1 MKYSMTWANDS
12 LGIPMFVSISS
23 LGIALNQVSIEA
35 LGSPKKIIMGFDEEK
50 KILGILPVK
59 STTPEDAK
67 LYDLCV
73 GDRADMQWIR
83 DGCKGLVRYLEEQT
97 GMSFKKTH
105 KGTGRL
111 EDEMLL
117 LELDGKKGD

>member
-50 KILGILPVK
+50 KILGSIPNIFFSSSKPIIIFL
-59 STTPEDAK
+59 
-67 LYDLCV
+67 
-73 GDRADMQWIR
+73 GDP
-83 DGCKGLVRYLEEQT
+83 
-97 GMSFKKTH
+97 
-105 KGTGRL
+105 
-111 EDEMLL
+111 
-117 LELDGKKGD
+117 